1 MTDSHSFLERT
12 VSHYRIL
19 EKLGGGGM
27 GVVYKAEDTRL
38 HRFVALKFLPDDVAR
53 DPHALARFQ
62 REAQAASALNHP
74 NICTIHDIGEENGRA
89 FIAMEYLEGRTL
101 KHTIVGRPMDLEQ
114 LLNVAIGVAD
124 ALDAAHSKG
133 IVHRDIKP
141 ANIFV
146 TERGHAKILDFGL
159 AKMSSVKSASA
170 NAETLA
176 TQDVDPDHLTSPGST
191 LGTVAYMSPEQV
203 RAKDL
208 DARTD
213 LFSFGVVL
221 YEMATGALPFRGE
234 SSGVIFNNILERAPL
249 PPVRLNPDL
258 PPRLEEIV
266 IKALEKDRNLRYQ
279 HASDIRTDLHRLKR
293 DSDTRRTS
301 AGVGEAEDAR
311 TTTAGP
317 QATSGKQYAASSP
330 PVSAVAVQRLSRRW
344 KFLAPAVVLIIAAV
358 VAGGLLFRSHHT
370 APLTEQDTIV
380 LADFAN
386 TTGDSVFD
394 DTLRQ
399 GLAVQLAQSPFLNIL
414 SEQRVRDTLKLM
426 GRSPGERLVP
436 DTARDLCQRTG
447 SRAYLSG
454 SIASLGSQYVLGLS
468 AVDCHT
474 GDLLSQEQVQ
484 AAREEDVLKALDQA
498 ATKLREKVGES
509 FGTVQKY
516 DTPLDQAT
524 TPSLEALKAYSLGNK
539 TQRENGDT
547 AAIPFYKRA
556 IELDPKFAKAYA
568 SLGASYSNLGETAS
582 ASENVK
588 KAYELRDRV
597 SEHEKFSIAA
607 FYYTFVTGELEKANE
622 TYMLWGQTYP
632 RSPGPHHNLSV
643 NYGYLG
649 QYDKAVAET
658 LESLRLDPGSSD
670 SYGDLV
676 QYYVFLNRLDDAR
689 ATYQQAMARRLDSA
703 SLHFNMYCVAFLQGD
718 AAEMQR
724 QMVWAIGKRGIED
737 ILLSYQSDSEAFSG
751 HLGKAREFS
760 RRAVESARG
769 ADEKESA
776 AEWQMNAALREA
788 EFGNATRAREETA
801 SAMALVLTRDVQILA
816 GLAKARSRGSG
827 GAQGM
832 ADELEKQNPLNTVI
846 NGYWLPTMRAAVEI
860 NRNDPSK
867 AIELLQ
873 TAASMDLGNPLPQVN
888 GGVFFYPIYVRAQA
902 YLLLHRGSEAAAEFQ
917 KFLAHRGVV
926 GNCPLGALARLGLAR
941 AYALQGETAKAKTA
955 YQDFLTLWKDADP
968 DIPILNEAKAEYAK
982 LQ

>member
-1 MTDSHSFLERT
+1 MAGTDSLIGKT
-12 VSHYRIL
+12 VSHYRII

-27 GVVYKAEDTRL
+27 GVVYKSEDTRL
-38 HRFVALKFLPDDVAR
+38 HRAVGLKFLPSEMLHDST
-53 DPHALARFQ
+53 ALERFR

-74 NICTIHDIGEENGRA
+74 NICTIYDIGEQDGQR
-89 FIAMEYLEGRTL
+89 FIAMEFLDGATL
-101 KHTIVGRPMDLEQ
+101 KHQISGKPLPFDEMLE
-114 LLNVAIGVAD
+114 LAIQIAD
-124 ALDAAHSKG
+124 ALRAAHAQG
-133 IVHRDIKP
+133 IIHRDIKP
-141 ANIFV
+141 ANLFV
-146 TERGHAKILDFGL
+146 TKQGNAKILDFGL
-159 AKMSSVKSASA
+159 AKFSPV
-170 NAETLA
+170 AEGGVSTMPTA
-176 TQDVDPDHLTSPGST
+176 TGDFLLTSPGSAV
-191 LGTVAYMSPEQV
+191 GTIAYMSPEQA
-203 RAKDL
+203 RGEEL

-213 LFSFGVVL
+213 LFSFGAVL
-221 YEMATGALPFRGE
+221 YEMVTGRVAFQGNSAAVIYDAILNRAPTSLGQGNPSLPPE
-234 SSGVIFNNILERAPL
+234 LER
-249 PPVRLNPDL
+249 
-258 PPRLEEIV
+258 IV
-266 IKALEKDRNLRYQ
+266 NKALEKDRKLRYQ
-279 HASDIRTDLHRLKR
+279 HAADMRTDLQRLKR
-293 DSDTRRTS
+293 DS
-301 AGVGEAEDAR
+301 E
-311 TTTAGP
+311 
-317 QATSGKQYAASSP
+317 SGHSSS
-330 PVSAVAVQRLSRRW
+330 VSASTVAVSEAFAARGAKLW
-344 KFLAPAVVLIIAAV
+344 KIGVPVLLIASL
-358 VAGGLLFRSHHT
+358 VAGGLYYRSRQT
-370 APLTEQDTIV
+370 KRLTNKDTIV
-380 LADFAN
+380 LGDFAN
-386 TTGDSVFD
+386 STGDAVFD
-394 DTLRQ
+394 DTLKTA
-399 GLAVQLAQSPFLNIL
+399 LNVSLNQSPFLNVL
-414 SEQRVRDTLKLM
+414 SENKVAATLKLM
-426 GRSPGERLVP
+426 TRPADTKLTP
-436 DTARDLCQRTG
+436 DVARELCQRAG
-447 SRAYLSG
+447 SRAYIAG
-454 SIASLGSQYVLGLS
+454 SIASLGSEYVLGLKTVNCQS
-468 AVDCHT
+468 
-474 GDLLSQEQVQ
+474 GDTLVQEQVT
-484 AAREEDVLKALDQA
+484 AASKEKVLDALGEA
-498 ATKLREKVGES
+498 ASKLRSELGES
-509 FGTVQKY
+509 LATVQKF
-516 DTPLDQAT
+516 DVPLAEAT
-524 TPSLEALKAYSLGNK
+524 TFSLEALKAHSLGKK

-622 TYMLWGQTYP
+622 TYMLWAQTYP
-632 RSPGPHHNLSV
+632 RSSGPHHNLSV

-724 QMVWAIGKRGIED
+724 QFVWAIGKRGIED

-873 TAASMDLGNPLPQVN
+873 TAASTELGNPLPQVN

-941 AYALQGETAKAKTA
+941 AYALQGETTKAKTA

-968 DIPILNEAKAEYAK
+968 DIPILKQAKAEYAK
-982 LQ
+982 LE

>member
-1 MTDSHSFLERT
+1 MTDSDSFIGQT
-12 VSHYRIL
+12 ISHYHII

-38 HRFVALKFLPDDVAR
+38 HRAVGLKFLPAEMLH
-53 DPHALARFQ
+53 DPAALERFRREALA
-62 REAQAASALNHP
+62 ASSLNHP
-74 NICTIHDIGEENGRA
+74 NICTIHDIGEHDGQQ
-89 FIAMEYLEGRTL
+89 FIVMEFLDGATL
-101 KHTIVGRPMDLEQ
+101 KHRISGKHFPFSEMLE
-114 LLNVAIGVAD
+114 LAIQIAD
-124 ALDAAHSKG
+124 ALRAAHAQG
-133 IVHRDIKP
+133 IIHRDIKP
-141 ANIFV
+141 ANLFV
-146 TERGHAKILDFGL
+146 TKQSNAKILDFGL
-159 AKMSSVKSASA
+159 AKFAPVAEGFSVSAMPTA
-170 NAETLA
+170 TEDTL
-176 TQDVDPDHLTSPGST
+176 LTSPGST
-191 LGTVAYMSPEQV
+191 VGTVAYMSPEQA
-203 RAKDL
+203 RGEEL
-208 DARTD
+208 DTRTD
-213 LFSFGVVL
+213 LFSFGAVL
-221 YEMATGALPFRGE
+221 YEMATGRMAFPGN
-234 SSGVIFNNILERAPL
+234 SAAVIHDGILNRTPVSPSQFNHGL
-249 PPVRLNPDL
+249 PPKLD
-258 PPRLEEIV
+258 EIV
-266 IKALEKDRNLRYQ
+266 GKALEKDRKLRYQ
-279 HASDIRTDLHRLKR
+279 NASDIRTDLQRLRR
-293 DSDTRRTS
+293 DSES
-301 AGVGEAEDAR
+301 ARMSLAAKG
-311 TTTAGP
+311 
-317 QATSGKQYAASSP
+317 QSATGIRKKWKAIVPAAI
-330 PVSAVAVQRLSRRW
+330 
-344 KFLAPAVVLIIAAV
+344 AVVTVA
-358 VAGGLLFRSHHT
+358 AGGYFYFYRT
-370 APLTEQDTIV
+370 PKLTDKDTIV
-380 LADFAN
+380 IADFSN
-386 TTGDSVFD
+386 TTGDTVFD
-394 DTLRQ
+394 GTLRQ
-399 GLAVQLAQSPFLNIL
+399 GLSVQLEQSPFLRII
-414 SEQRVRDTLKLM
+414 SDQQIQQTLRMMSQK
-426 GRSPGERLVP
+426 P
-436 DTARDLCQRTG
+436 DVKITPEIARDLCQRTG
-447 SRAYLSG
+447 GRAYLSG

-622 TYMLWGQTYP
+622 TYILWGQTYP

-670 SYGDLV
+670 SYGNLV

-760 RRAVESARG
+760 RRAVESAQG

-873 TAASMDLGNPLPQVN
+873 TAASTELGNPLPQVN

>member
-1 MTDSHSFLERT
+1 
-12 VSHYRIL
+12 
-19 EKLGGGGM
+19 
-27 GVVYKAEDTRL
+27 
-38 HRFVALKFLPDDVAR
+38 
-53 DPHALARFQ
+53 
-62 REAQAASALNHP
+62 
-74 NICTIHDIGEENGRA
+74 
-89 FIAMEYLEGRTL
+89 
-101 KHTIVGRPMDLEQ
+101 
-114 LLNVAIGVAD
+114 
-124 ALDAAHSKG
+124 
-133 IVHRDIKP
+133 
-141 ANIFV
+141 
-146 TERGHAKILDFGL
+146 
-159 AKMSSVKSASA
+159 
-170 NAETLA
+170 
-176 TQDVDPDHLTSPGST
+176 
-191 LGTVAYMSPEQV
+191 
-203 RAKDL
+203 
-208 DARTD
+208 
-213 LFSFGVVL
+213 
-221 YEMATGALPFRGE
+221 
-234 SSGVIFNNILERAPL
+234 
-249 PPVRLNPDL
+249 
-258 PPRLEEIV
+258 
-266 IKALEKDRNLRYQ
+266 
-279 HASDIRTDLHRLKR
+279 
-293 DSDTRRTS
+293 
-301 AGVGEAEDAR
+301 
-311 TTTAGP
+311 
-317 QATSGKQYAASSP
+317 
-330 PVSAVAVQRLSRRW
+330 
-344 KFLAPAVVLIIAAV
+344 
-358 VAGGLLFRSHHT
+358 
-370 APLTEQDTIV
+370 
-380 LADFAN
+380 
-386 TTGDSVFD
+386 
-394 DTLRQ
+394 
-399 GLAVQLAQSPFLNIL
+399 
-414 SEQRVRDTLKLM
+414 
-426 GRSPGERLVP
+426 
-436 DTARDLCQRTG
+436 
-447 SRAYLSG
+447 
-454 SIASLGSQYVLGLS
+454 
-468 AVDCHT
+468 
-474 GDLLSQEQVQ
+474 
-484 AAREEDVLKALDQA
+484 
-498 ATKLREKVGES
+498 
-509 FGTVQKY
+509 
-516 DTPLDQAT
+516 
-524 TPSLEALKAYSLGNK
+524 
-539 TQRENGDT
+539 
-547 AAIPFYKRA
+547 
-556 IELDPKFAKAYA
+556 
-568 SLGASYSNLGETAS
+568 
-582 ASENVK
+582 
-588 KAYELRDRV
+588 
-597 SEHEKFSIAA
+597 
-607 FYYTFVTGELEKANE
+607 
-622 TYMLWGQTYP
+622 
-632 RSPGPHHNLSV
+632 LSV

-873 TAASMDLGNPLPQVN
+873 TAASTELGNPLPQVN

>member
-1 MTDSHSFLERT
+1 
-12 VSHYRIL
+12 
-19 EKLGGGGM
+19 
-27 GVVYKAEDTRL
+27 
-38 HRFVALKFLPDDVAR
+38 
-53 DPHALARFQ
+53 
-62 REAQAASALNHP
+62 
-74 NICTIHDIGEENGRA
+74 
-89 FIAMEYLEGRTL
+89 
-101 KHTIVGRPMDLEQ
+101 
-114 LLNVAIGVAD
+114 
-124 ALDAAHSKG
+124 
-133 IVHRDIKP
+133 
-141 ANIFV
+141 
-146 TERGHAKILDFGL
+146 
-159 AKMSSVKSASA
+159 
-170 NAETLA
+170 
-176 TQDVDPDHLTSPGST
+176 
-191 LGTVAYMSPEQV
+191 
-203 RAKDL
+203 
-208 DARTD
+208 
-213 LFSFGVVL
+213 
-221 YEMATGALPFRGE
+221 
-234 SSGVIFNNILERAPL
+234 
-249 PPVRLNPDL
+249 
-258 PPRLEEIV
+258 
-266 IKALEKDRNLRYQ
+266 
-279 HASDIRTDLHRLKR
+279 
-293 DSDTRRTS
+293 
-301 AGVGEAEDAR
+301 
-311 TTTAGP
+311 
-317 QATSGKQYAASSP
+317 
-330 PVSAVAVQRLSRRW
+330 
-344 KFLAPAVVLIIAAV
+344 
-358 VAGGLLFRSHHT
+358 
-370 APLTEQDTIV
+370 
-380 LADFAN
+380 
-386 TTGDSVFD
+386 
-394 DTLRQ
+394 
-399 GLAVQLAQSPFLNIL
+399 
-414 SEQRVRDTLKLM
+414 
-426 GRSPGERLVP
+426 
-436 DTARDLCQRTG
+436 
-447 SRAYLSG
+447 
-454 SIASLGSQYVLGLS
+454 
-468 AVDCHT
+468 
-474 GDLLSQEQVQ
+474 VQ

-622 TYMLWGQTYP
+622 TYMLWAQTYP

-827 GAQGM
+827 GAQGV

-873 TAASMDLGNPLPQVN
+873 TAASTELGNPLPQVN

>member
-1 MTDSHSFLERT
+1 VTDSGSFIGQT
-12 VSHYRIL
+12 ISHYHII

-38 HRFVALKFLPDDVAR
+38 HRAVGLKFLPAEMLH
-53 DPHALARFQ
+53 DPAALERFRREALA
-62 REAQAASALNHP
+62 ASSLNHP
-74 NICTIHDIGEENGRA
+74 NICTIHDIGEHDGQQ
-89 FIAMEYLEGRTL
+89 FIVMEFLDGATL
-101 KHTIVGRPMDLEQ
+101 KHRISGKHFPFSEMLE
-114 LLNVAIGVAD
+114 LAIQIAD
-124 ALDAAHSKG
+124 ALRAAHAQG
-133 IVHRDIKP
+133 IIHRDIKP
-141 ANIFV
+141 ANLFV
-146 TERGHAKILDFGL
+146 TKQSNAKILDFGL
-159 AKMSSVKSASA
+159 AKFAPVAEGFSVSAMPTA
-170 NAETLA
+170 TEDTL
-176 TQDVDPDHLTSPGST
+176 LTSPGST
-191 LGTVAYMSPEQV
+191 VGTVAYMSPEQA
-203 RAKDL
+203 RGEEL
-208 DARTD
+208 DTRTD
-213 LFSFGVVL
+213 LFSFGAVL
-221 YEMATGALPFRGE
+221 YEMATGRMAFPGN
-234 SSGVIFNNILERAPL
+234 SAAVIHDGILNRTPVSPSQFNHGL
-249 PPVRLNPDL
+249 PPKLD
-258 PPRLEEIV
+258 EIV
-266 IKALEKDRNLRYQ
+266 GKALEKDRKLRYQ
-279 HASDIRTDLHRLKR
+279 NASDIRTDLQRLRR
-293 DSDTRRTS
+293 DSES
-301 AGVGEAEDAR
+301 ARMSLVTKG
-311 TTTAGP
+311 
-317 QATSGKQYAASSP
+317 QSATGIRKKWKAIVPAII
-330 PVSAVAVQRLSRRW
+330 AVATV
-344 KFLAPAVVLIIAAV
+344 A
-358 VAGGLLFRSHHT
+358 AGGYFYFHRT
-370 APLTEQDTIV
+370 PKLTDKDTIV
-380 LADFAN
+380 LADFSN
-386 TTGDSVFD
+386 TTGDTVFD
-394 DTLRQ
+394 GTLRQ
-399 GLAVQLAQSPFLNIL
+399 GLSVQLEQSPFLRII
-414 SEQRVRDTLKLM
+414 SDQQIQQTLRMMSQK
-426 GRSPGERLVP
+426 P
-436 DTARDLCQRTG
+436 DVKITPEIARDLCQRTG
-447 SRAYLSG
+447 GRAYLSG

-622 TYMLWGQTYP
+622 TYMLWAQTYP

-873 TAASMDLGNPLPQVN
+873 TAASTELGNPLPQVN

-941 AYALQGETAKAKTA
+941 AYALQGDTPKAKAA

-968 DIPILNEAKAEYAK
+968 DVPILIAAKAEYAK
-982 LQ
+982 L

>member
-1 MTDSHSFLERT
+1 
-12 VSHYRIL
+12 
-19 EKLGGGGM
+19 
-27 GVVYKAEDTRL
+27 
-38 HRFVALKFLPDDVAR
+38 
-53 DPHALARFQ
+53 
-62 REAQAASALNHP
+62 
-74 NICTIHDIGEENGRA
+74 
-89 FIAMEYLEGRTL
+89 MEYLEGGTL
-101 KHTIVGRPMDLEQ
+101 KHTIAGRPMDLEQ

-124 ALDAAHSKG
+124 ALGAAHSRG
-133 IVHRDIKP
+133 IVHRDIKTT
-141 ANIFV
+141 NIFV
-146 TERGHAKILDFGL
+146 TEHGHAKILDFGL
-159 AKMSSVKSASA
+159 AKMSAVKGASA

-176 TQDVDPDHLTSPGST
+176 TQDVDLDHLTSPGST
-191 LGTVAYMSPEQV
+191 LGMVAYMSPEQI

-221 YEMATGALPFRGE
+221 YEMATGILPFRGE
-234 SSGVIFNNILERAPL
+234 SPGVIFNNILERAPV

-266 IKALEKDRNLRYQ
+266 NKALEKDRNLRYQ
-279 HASDIRTDLHRLKR
+279 HASDIRTDLERLKR

-301 AGVGEAEDAR
+301 AGVREAEDAR
-311 TTTAGP
+311 TPTAGRQP
-317 QATSGKQYAASSP
+317 ASGKQYAASSSP
-330 PVSAVAVQRLSRRW
+330 FSTVAVQRLSRRW
-344 KFLAPAVVLIIAAV
+344 EFLVPVAVLIIASV
-358 VAGGLLFRSHHT
+358 VASGLLRRSHHT
-370 APLTEQDTIV
+370 APLTKQDTIV

-399 GLAVQLAQSPFLNIL
+399 GLAMQLAQSPFLNIL
-414 SEQRVRDTLKLM
+414 SEQKARDALKLM
-426 GRSPGERLVP
+426 GRSPGERLEP
-436 DTARDLCQRTG
+436 DTARDLCQRTE

-468 AVDCHT
+468 AVDCNS

-484 AAREEDVLKALDQA
+484 AAQKEDVLKALDQA

-509 FGTVQKY
+509 FNTVQKY

-539 TQRENGDT
+539 TQREHSDT

-556 IELDPKFAKAYA
+556 IELDPKFAKAYS
-568 SLGASYSNLGETAS
+568 SLAASYSNLGETAS
-582 ASENVK
+582 ASENAK

-597 SEHEKFSIAA
+597 SEREKFSIAA
-607 FYYTFVTGELEKANE
+607 FYYTFATGELEKANE
-622 TYMLWGQTYP
+622 TYMLWAQTYP
-632 RSPGPHHNLSV
+632 RSSEPHHNLSV

-676 QYYVFLNRLDDAR
+676 QYYAFLNRLDEAK

-718 AAEMQR
+718 TAEMQR
-724 QMVWAIGKRGIED
+724 QMVWATGKRGIED
-737 ILLSYQSDSEAFSG
+737 ILLSYQSDTEAFSG
-751 HLGKAREFS
+751 HLRKAREFS

-769 ADEKESA
+769 SSEKESA

-788 EFGNATRAREETA
+788 EFGNATRARKDAA
-801 SAMALVLTRDVQILA
+801 SAIALVLTRDVRILA
-816 GLAKARSRGSG
+816 ALANARSRGSG
-827 GAQGM
+827 GVHGM
-832 ADELEKQNPLNTVI
+832 EDELEKQNPLNTAI
-846 NGYWLPTMRAAVEI
+846 NEYWLPTMRASIEN
-860 NRNDPSK
+860 NRNEPSK
-867 AIELLQ
+867 AIELLEK
-873 TAASMDLGNPLPQVN
+873 AASSELGNPLPQVN
-888 GGVFFYPIYVRAQA
+888 GGVFLYPIYVRAQA

-941 AYALQGETAKAKTA
+941 AYFLQGETAKAKTA

-968 DIPILNEAKAEYAK
+968 DIPILNEAKAEHAK

>member
-1 MTDSHSFLERT
+1 
-12 VSHYRIL
+12 
-19 EKLGGGGM
+19 M

-38 HRFVALKFLPDDVAR
+38 HRFVALKFLPDDVAK
-53 DPHALARFQ
+53 DPQTLARFQ

-89 FIAMEYLEGRTL
+89 FIAMEYLEGKTL
-101 KHTIVGRPMDLEQ
+101 KHTIAGRPMDLEQ

-146 TERGHAKILDFGL
+146 TERGHAKLLDFGL
-159 AKMSSVKSASA
+159 AKVSSAKSLID
-170 NAETLA
+170 NAVTLA
-176 TQDVDPDHLTSPGST
+176 TQEVDPDHLTSPGT
-191 LGTVAYMSPEQV
+191 ALGTVTYMSPEQV

-213 LFSFGVVL
+213 MFSFGVVL
-221 YEMATGALPFRGE
+221 YEMATGSLPFRGE
-234 SSGVIFNNILERAPL
+234 SSGVIFSAILERAPV
-249 PPVRLNPDL
+249 PPVRLNPNL
-258 PPRLEEIV
+258 PSKMEDIINR
-266 IKALEKDRNLRYQ
+266 ALEKDRNLRYQ
-279 HASDIRTDLHRLKR
+279 HAADMRVELQRLKR
-293 DSDTRRTS
+293 DSETGRMLPW
-301 AGVGEAEDAR
+301 VWELEEAT
-311 TTTAGP
+311 TTTAGHQP
-317 QATSGKQYAASSP
+317 TSGKKYAASPSP
-330 PVSAVAVQRLSRRW
+330 VPVVAVQRLSRHW
-344 KFLAPAVVLIIAAV
+344 KFLVPAVVLIIAAL
-358 VAGGLLFRSHHT
+358 VAGGFLFRSHHA
-370 APLTEQDTIV
+370 APLTEHDTIV

-386 TTGDSVFD
+386 STGDPVFD
-394 DTLRQ
+394 ATLRQ

-414 SEQRVRDTLKLM
+414 SEQKVRDTLKLM
-426 GRSPGERLVP
+426 GRFPGEPLVP

-447 SRAYLSG
+447 SKAYLSG
-454 SIASLGSQYVLGLS
+454 SIASLGSRYVLGLS
-468 AVDCHT
+468 AVDCRT
-474 GDLLSQEQVQ
+474 GDLLAQEQVQ
-484 AAREEDVLKALDQA
+484 AARKEDVLKALDQA

-539 TQRENGDT
+539 AQRENGDT
-547 AAIPFYKRA
+547 AAIPLYKRA

-597 SEHEKFSIAA
+597 SEREKFSIAA

-622 TYMLWGQTYP
+622 TYRLWALTYP
-632 RSPGPHHNLSV
+632 RSPEPHHNLSV

-676 QYYVFLNRLDDAR
+676 QYYVFLNRLDEAR
-689 ATYQQAMARRLDSA
+689 ATYQQAMTRRLDSA

-718 AAEMQR
+718 LAEMQH
-724 QMVWAIGKRGIED
+724 QMVWARGKRGSED

-760 RRAVESARG
+760 RRAVESARV

-816 GLAKARSRGSG
+816 ALAKARSRSSG

-860 NRNDPSK
+860 NRNDPGK

-873 TAASMDLGNPLPQVN
+873 TAASSELGNPLPQVN

-902 YLLLHRGSEAAAEFQ
+902 YLLLHRGNEAAAEFQ
-917 KFLAHRGVV
+917 KFLAHRGVI
-926 GNCPLGALARLGLAR
+926 GNCPLGALAHLGLAR
-941 AYALQGETAKAKTA
+941 AYTLQGETAKAKTA

>member
-1 MTDSHSFLERT
+1 MADSSPILGRT
-12 VSHYRIL
+12 VSHYRVI

-27 GVVYKAEDTRL
+27 GVVYKAEDVKL
-38 HRFVALKFLPDDVAR
+38 NRFVALKFLPDDVAR
-53 DPHALARFQ
+53 DPQALIRFQ
-62 REAQAASALNHP
+62 REAKAASALNHA
-74 NICTIHDIGEENGRA
+74 NICTIHEIDEQNGQM
-89 FIAMEYLEGRTL
+89 FIVMEFLDGQTL
-101 KHTIVGRPMDLEQ
+101 KHRISGKPLPFDEMLE
-114 LLNVAIGVAD
+114 LAIQIAD
-124 ALDAAHSKG
+124 ALRAAHSGG
-133 IVHRDIKP
+133 IIHRDIKP
-141 ANIFV
+141 ANLFV
-146 TERGHAKILDFGL
+146 TNQGNAKILDFGL
-159 AKMSSVKSASA
+159 AKFAPI
-170 NAETLA
+170 AEGGGVSTMPTA
-176 TQDVDPDHLTSPGST
+176 TVDMLLTSPGSAV
-191 LGTVAYMSPEQV
+191 GTIAYMSPEQA
-203 RAKDL
+203 RGEEL

-221 YEMATGALPFRGE
+221 YEMATGRMAFPGN
-234 SSGVIFNNILERAPL
+234 SAAVIHDGILNRTPVAASQTNEGL
-249 PPVRLNPDL
+249 PPKLD
-258 PPRLEEIV
+258 EI
-266 IKALEKDRNLRYQ
+266 IGKALKKEPQLRYQ
-279 HASDIRTDLHRLKR
+279 SAAEIRTELQRLKR
-293 DSDTRRTS
+293 DTD
-301 AGVGEAEDAR
+301 
-311 TTTAGP
+311 
-317 QATSGKQYAASSP
+317 SGRA
-330 PVSAVAVQRLSRRW
+330 AVATTHVESKATRKSTRFRWAAATGATIVVVGLAVGGWLFFSR
-344 KFLAPAVVLIIAAV
+344 KAHA
-358 VAGGLLFRSHHT
+358 
-370 APLTEQDTIV
+370 LTDKDTIV
-380 LADFAN
+380 LSDFTN
-386 TTGDSVFD
+386 TTGDPVFD
-394 DTLRQ
+394 DALKTALGISLQ
-399 GLAVQLAQSPFLNIL
+399 QSPFLNVL
-414 SEQRVRDTLKLM
+414 SDNNVAATLELMTRPRDTKLT
-426 GRSPGERLVP
+426 P
-436 DTARDLCQRTG
+436 DVARELCQRAG
-447 SRAYLSG
+447 SKAYLAG
-454 SIASLGSQYVLGLS
+454 SIAGLGSEYVLGLK
-468 AVDCHT
+468 AVNCQT
-474 GDLLSQEQVQ
+474 GDTLAQEQVT

-556 IELDPKFAKAYA
+556 IELDPKFARAYA

-622 TYMLWGQTYP
+622 TYMLWAQTYP
-632 RSPGPHHNLSV
+632 RSQRPHHNLSV

-658 LESLRLDPGSSD
+658 LESLRLDPDSSD
-670 SYGDLV
+670 SYGNLV
-676 QYYVFLNRLDDAR
+676 QYYVFLNRLDDAK

-718 AAEMQR
+718 AVEMQR
-724 QMVWAIGKRGIED
+724 QMVWAIGKGGIED
-737 ILLSYQSDSEAFSG
+737 VLLSFQSDSEAFSG

-760 RRAVESARG
+760 RRAVESARR

-788 EFGNATRAREETA
+788 EFGNATQAREETA

-873 TAASMDLGNPLPQVN
+873 TAASTELGNPLPQVN
-888 GGVFFYPIYVRAQA
+888 GGVCFYPIYVRAQA
-902 YLLLHRGSEAAAEFQ
+902 YLLLRRGSEAAAEYQ
-917 KFLAHRGVV
+917 KLLAHRGVV

-941 AYALQGETAKAKTA
+941 AYAMQGDTPKAKAA

-968 DIPILNEAKAEYAK
+968 DIPILKEAKAEYAK